1 MTGYQASHLPPLI
14 FILSPYFDCPIYL
27 KIQHLASAQIAIPL
41 ELPFLL
47 LWTRPPAHSASA
59 QIAVPLELPFLLL
72 WTRPPAHSASAQIA
86 VPLELPF
93 LLLWTR
99 PPAPLAWSNAV
110 SASLLPPSSPN
121 FLPRATPL
129 TCHRHQSDPIISF
142 TFSSPCLRTLYCSD
156 EINEPHLG
164 LCNLHHQLISYSQI
178 LANVGARL
186 SSFYFSNMLGF
197 ALGLG
202 KDSRENMTPLNS
214 FSHVCCLLPPI
225 RLSAPVSRGSVLC
238 FFVFSLLTSAT
249 SMLPLSLLRI
259 ASCVIRLTPCFLNT
273 SYLWGSVL
281 STGSLVAF

>member
-27 KIQHLASAQIAIPL
+27 KIQHLASAQIAIPWNFPSCCSGPGH
-41 ELPFLL
+41 LPI
-47 LWTRPPAHSASA
+47 RPLHRS
-59 QIAVPLELPFLLL
+59 PFR
-72 WTRPPAHSASAQIA
+72 WNF
-86 VPLELPF
+86 PF

-121 FLPRATPL
+121 FLPRATPA

-249 SMLPLSLLRI
+249 NMLPLSLLRI